1 MTGEVVHGLQPAR
14 QLRHPG
20 GKDGM
25 WVASCACG
33 EYTSRPCGWPRHAE
47 RSVED
52 HVRDKTKGSQG

>member
-1 MTGEVVHGLQPAR
+1 MAEHGLMPPR

-25 WVASCACG
+25 WVADCACG
-33 EYTSRPCGWPRHAE
+33 GYTSRPCGYPRQAE

-52 HVRDKTKGSQG
+52 HIQGKKQQEVRDAG